1 MGLNYYQIK
10 KKVLKA
16 RKLVIQATS
25 AAGSGHPGGSFSMA
39 EILGCLF
46 FKYLRYDP
54 KNPSWED
61 RDKLVLSKGH
71 ASPGLFSNLAV
82 AGYFDPED
90 VKTLRKL
97 GSKLQGHPD
106 LKCPGVE
113 FCGGSLG
120 IGLSY
125 SIGNALAARIDGK
138 DHRIYTIIG
147 DGESDEGQV
156 WEAAMTAAKYKIDNM
171 TVFLDRNFIQQ
182 DSYTEK
188 IMPLDEGLLGND
200 LSDMWKDASRWK
212 TGDKWRSFGWNV
224 IEIDGHRIEQ
234 ISDAIRRAN
243 QTKGLP
249 SIIIARTIKGK
260 GVEHMEDN
268 PQWHGKAPNPQIVPI
283 IEDELDSQ
291 FMMAPSIIA
300 GDMSNLGKEVERC
313 RVGRADYIHLDVMDG
328 QFVPNKTF
336 DHTKIKELRPLT
348 LIPFDAHLMINEP
361 VKHVHNY
368 IDAGSDIITV
378 HAEVCDE
385 SSFGEICDMLRS
397 NQVGIG
403 LAINPDTELPQ
414 WCYKFVELLDQ
425 IIIMSVVP
433 GKSGQKFIESTHEKI
448 QRIAKDL
455 KEHKFG
461 GYIEVDGGVNL
472 ENIGA
477 CFEDGARAF
486 VGGSAIIGQNDV
498 RMIIK
503 EFRNKVLESRRRL
516 LIKKAHDLGGM
527 EFVNKWI
534 DLHVVGEKKDNL
546 VQIAKEFGLS

>member
-54 KNPSWED
+54 KNPGWED

-147 DGESDEGQV
+147 DGETDEGQV

-188 IMPLDEGLLGND
+188 IMPLDERLLGND

-291 FMMAPSIIA
+291 FMIAPSIIA
-300 GDMSNLGKEVERC
+300 GDMSNLRKEVERC

-328 QFVPNKTF
+328 QFVPNTTF

>member
-25 AAGSGHPGGSFSMA
+25 SAGSGHPGGSFSMA

-147 DGESDEGQV
+147 DGESNEGQV

-291 FMMAPSIIA
+291 FMIAPSIIA

-328 QFVPNKTF
+328 QFVPNTTF

-368 IDAGSDIITV
+368 IDVGSDIITV

-425 IIIMSVVP
+425 IISMSVVP